1 MTTPTTIA
9 TGNETAGT
17 PASDNSAVTNP
28 TTTDTTTNNTTNNT
42 STDTTGAQTA
52 SAASNQ
58 VVADE
63 TTTATAAK
71 QSLMMSRALVAE
83 PKSIATVDQLDGKYV
98 DDDGNVSDIAL
109 AVNAGDASAATST
122 TIPTDITDV
131 FNGQTDSKV
140 TANKD
145 IFGQLYTDPAT
156 GKQWIQ
162 LLTDKVTNTATSYS
176 FGNQIDTTQS
186 FEIQGELSLDKL
198 NGGGGIGIILQPVNP
213 SEAGIGAGASASADI
228 GIIGQKD
235 TTFIGFDN
243 YQSGQPGYNDTPN
256 GSLTIRQTDGTGT
269 PDGSAFVQMNMDKAN
284 STSDVT
290 NPAGTNPHTAQVNG
304 KAYDVLFDYKWTP
317 DTGTVVDGKVTGTI
331 TATVTDVTNGAV
343 KKLTVTSVQLNQAES
358 VAMFAAA
365 GSGGANYLGRIN
377 SFTLTKVTEPTT
389 VNYIN
394 VKRVRCFKL
403 QRQLIPTL
411 GAI

>member
-1 MTTPTTIA
+1 M
-9 TGNETAGT
+9 
-17 PASDNSAVTNP
+17 
-28 TTTDTTTNNTTNNT
+28 
-42 STDTTGAQTA
+42 
-52 SAASNQ
+52 
-58 VVADE
+58 
-63 TTTATAAK
+63 
-71 QSLMMSRALVAE
+71 
-83 PKSIATVDQLDGKYV
+83 
-98 DDDGNVSDIAL
+98 